1 MRGIATGGALDL
13 EYKSVPVVLN
23 TTALIRNTIVTVMLT
38 CVLGEYET
46 HPLSCVRFYIYDLN
60 TLISNVYIQLANVQ
74 SE

>member
-23 TTALIRNTIVTVMLT
+23 TTALIRNTIVTVMPT

-46 HPLSCVRFYIYDLN
+46 HPNCPASDF
-60 TLISNVYIQLANVQ
+60 TFTT
-74 SE
+74 